1 MKGYILSTIPDDM
14 PEFDKVYLQAK
25 QYHLS
30 YITPLIS
37 DAIIFETKKQA
48 IKFMADHKMLESYW
62 NIEKIKK

>member
-14 PEFDKVYLQAK
+14 PEFDKVYLQGK

-37 DAIIFETKKQA
+37 DAIIFDTKKQA
-48 IKFMADHKMLESYW
+48 IKFMADHKMLENYW
-62 NIEKIKK
+62 NIEKIKI